1 MLVLTRK
8 INERILIGDDITI
21 TVTAVRDKNT
31 VQLGIEA
38 PKYIKISREELHN
51 APPKNYQEKRRG

>member
-51 APPKNYQEKRRG
+51 TPPKKYQEKRRG

>member
-8 INERILIGDDITI
+8 VHERILIGDNITI

-31 VQLGIEA
+31 VQLGIDA
-38 PKYIKISREELHN
+38 PKYIQISREEGQKTS
-51 APPKNYQEKRRG
+51 PQQQQEKRRG